1 MITKKFVKEKMETEL
16 GIHLEKEGVN
26 AFLSFME
33 DNAENLLQQQWSAY
47 LRYLIEDREEVMVRT
62 NCPEYQYLY
71 VQSSSEG
78 DYDYTFYDR
87 NCMNVDG
94 GVLSSSKN
102 LPDVIFEIIQEADP
116 LNQIQVLEV
125 LSEEEAEEVIEKD
138 YQSHLPY

>member
-1 MITKKFVKEKMETEL
+1 MITKKFIKEKMETEL

-33 DNAENLLQQQWSAY
+33 DNAEDLLRQQWNAY
-47 LRYLIEDREEVMVRT
+47 LRYLVEDREEVMVRT

-71 VQSSSEG
+71 VQSSSEE

-87 NCMNVDG
+87 NFMNADG
-94 GVLSSSKN
+94 GVLSSSKD

-125 LSEEEAEEVIEKD
+125 LSEEETEEVIEKD

>member
-1 MITKKFVKEKMETEL
+1 MISKSFIKEKMETKL
-16 GIHLEKEGVN
+16 GIHLEKDAVGK
-26 AFLSFME
+26 FLAFME
-33 DNAENLLQQQWSAY
+33 DNAEDLLQHQWNAY
-47 LRYLIEDREEVMVRT
+47 LRYLVEDREEVMVRT

-71 VQSSSEG
+71 VQSSSEA

-87 NCMNVDG
+87 NCMNADG

-102 LPDVIFEIIQEADP
+102 LPDVIFEIIREVDP

-138 YQSHLPY
+138 YQSQLPY

>member
-1 MITKKFVKEKMETEL
+1 MISKKFVKEKMETKL
-16 GIHLEKEGVN
+16 GIHLEREVVN
-26 AFLSFME
+26 DFLGFME
-33 DNAENLLQQQWSAY
+33 ENAEELLQHQWNAY

-71 VQSSSEG
+71 VQSSSEA

-87 NCMNVDG
+87 NCMNADG

-102 LPDVIFEIIQEADP
+102 LPDVIFEIIREVDP

>member
-1 MITKKFVKEKMETEL
+1 MISKKFVKEKMETKL
-16 GIHLEKEGVN
+16 GIHLEREVVN
-26 AFLSFME
+26 DFLGFME
-33 DNAENLLQQQWSAY
+33 ENAEELLQHQWNAY

-87 NCMNVDG
+87 NCMNADG
-94 GVLSSSKN
+94 GVLASSKN
-102 LPDVIFEIIQEADP
+102 LPDVIFEIIREVDP

>member
-1 MITKKFVKEKMETEL
+1 MISKTFIKEKMETKL
-16 GIHLEKEGVN
+16 GIHLEKDEVSK
-26 AFLSFME
+26 FLAFME
-33 DNAENLLQQQWSAY
+33 DNAEDLLQHQWNAY
-47 LRYLIEDREEVMVRT
+47 LRYLIEDWENVMVRT

-87 NCMNVDG
+87 NCMNADG
-94 GVLSSSKN
+94 GVLSSSKD

-125 LSEEEAEEVIEKD
+125 LSEEETEEVIEKD

>member
-1 MITKKFVKEKMETEL
+1 MISKTFIKEKMETKL
-16 GIHLEKEGVN
+16 GIHLEKDEVSN
-26 AFLSFME
+26 FLAFME
-33 DNAENLLQQQWSAY
+33 DNAEDLLQHQWNAY

-87 NCMNVDG
+87 NCMNADG
-94 GVLSSSKN
+94 GVLASSQN
-102 LPDVIFEIIQEADP
+102 LPDVIFEIIQEADL